1 MVAQHMGSEE
11 FGIEFRENQE
21 LLPTYDTS
29 IQTKP
34 QSIRS
39 NSPEPNFKWTK
50 IIQNSRGP

>member
-50 IIQNSRGP
+50 IIQNSRRP